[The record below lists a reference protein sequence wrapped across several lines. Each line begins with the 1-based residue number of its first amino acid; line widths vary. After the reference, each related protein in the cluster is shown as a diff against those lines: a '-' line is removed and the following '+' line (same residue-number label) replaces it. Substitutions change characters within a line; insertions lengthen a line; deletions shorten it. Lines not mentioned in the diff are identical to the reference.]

1 MLSDKGVM
9 SRPRPSREPLCAGC
23 PYVPTFDALLEAMDQ
38 LGGRDDFI
46 IVGDPGCMVRG
57 QLPPYHLMDIKH
69 GLGSSIGMA
78 AGIAATQGQSGKSV
92 IALSGDSSFLH
103 SGLNAL
109 VDAARMDA
117 RMLVVLL
124 DNGTTALSGGQPHPA
139 SRLDARGRSQEPV
152 DLATLARAT
161 GVRTVHVVDLD
172 RNEDIRLPLIQA
184 LRAEKLAVI
193 IARGQ
198 CVREN

>member
-1 MLSDKGVM
+1 M
-9 SRPRPSREPLCAGC
+9 E
-23 PYVPTFDALLEAMDQ
+23 Q
-38 LGGRDDFI
+38 LGGRDNFI

-57 QLPPYHLMDIKH
+57 QLPPYHLMDVKH

-78 AGIAATQGQSGKSV
+78 AGIAATRGRSGKGV

-139 SRLDARGRSQEPV
+139 SRMDARGRTQEPV
-152 DLATLARAT
+152 DLAALARAA
-161 GVRTVHVVDLD
+161 GVRTVHMVDLD
-172 RNEDIRLPLIQA
+172 RNEDIRMPLIQA
-184 LRAEKLAVI
+184 LRAENLAVI

-198 CVREN
+198 CVRES